1 MTILRGRR
9 RGLEIALAG
18 RAFEEALGE
27 LEGVLAQRPGF
38 YRGTPAVARLGDV
51 LPQPEEWNRLRA
63 ALENAGI
70 VLEGILGG
78 PAAERLA
85 AEAGLRFE
93 PAQTPPA
100 ALRLRPAREPSDSEL
115 SPSARSL
122 IADFAGARA
131 DIAARRRRG
140 EGSVP
145 RLPQRAATGTPVQ
158 SGLRAVEDRPSA
170 LYHDATL
177 RGGQSVHHSGNVVIV
192 GDVNPGAEIVAF
204 GDIAVFGRLAGVA
217 HAGAGGN
224 AAARVMA
231 FDLDPTQLRIASF
244 IGAELERPQR
254 RSNQPEAAF
263 VLDGKIAVVPLDRL
277 PAVVEDAS
285 R

>member
-1 MTILRGRR
+1 VTILRGRR

-18 RAFEEALGE
+18 RPFEEALDE
-27 LEGVLAQRPGF
+27 LEDVLAQRPGF
-38 YRGTPAVARLGDV
+38 YRGTPAVARLGDDN
-51 LPQPEEWNRLRA
+51 PQPEEWNRLRA
-63 ALENAGI
+63 VLGNAGI

-78 PAAERLA
+78 PSAERLA
-85 AEAGLRFE
+85 ADAGLRFE
-93 PAQTPPA
+93 VAQEPPA
-100 ALRLRPAREPSDSEL
+100 SLPLRPAREPSDAEL
-115 SPSARSL
+115 SASARSL

-145 RLPQRAATGTPVQ
+145 RLPQRVAGAPGQT
-158 SGLRAVEDRPSA
+158 GLRAVEDRPSA

-224 AAARVMA
+224 ASARVMA

-263 VLDGKIAVVPLDRL
+263 VQDGKIAVVPLDRL
-277 PAVVEDAS
+277 PAIVEEPS

>member
-1 MTILRGRR
+1 
-9 RGLEIALAG
+9 
-18 RAFEEALGE
+18 
-27 LEGVLAQRPGF
+27 
-38 YRGTPAVARLGDV
+38 
-51 LPQPEEWNRLRA
+51 
-63 ALENAGI
+63 
-70 VLEGILGG
+70 
-78 PAAERLA
+78 
-85 AEAGLRFE
+85 
-93 PAQTPPA
+93 
-100 ALRLRPAREPSDSEL
+100 
-115 SPSARSL
+115 
-122 IADFAGARA
+122 
-131 DIAARRRRG
+131 
-140 EGSVP
+140 
-145 RLPQRAATGTPVQ
+145 LPQRAATAGPVQ
-158 SGLRAVEDRPSA
+158 TGLRAVEDRPSA

-224 AAARVMA
+224 VAARVMA

-254 RSNQPEAAF
+254 RSHQPEAAF

>member
-1 MTILRGRR
+1 VTILRGRR

-27 LEGVLAQRPGF
+27 LEDVLAQRPGF
-38 YRGTPAVARLGDV
+38 YRGTPAVARLGDDI
-51 LPQPEEWNRLRA
+51 PQPNEWNRLRA
-63 ALENAGI
+63 ILENAGI

-78 PAAERLA
+78 PSTERLA
-85 AEAGLRFE
+85 ADAGLRFE
-93 PAQTPPA
+93 VAQTAPS
-100 ALRLRPAREPSDSEL
+100 ALPLRPAREPSESEL
-115 SPSARSL
+115 SASARSL

-145 RLPQRAATGTPVQ
+145 RLPQRVAGTPIQ
-158 SGLRAVEDRPSA
+158 TGLRAVEDRPSA

-224 AAARVMA
+224 ASARVMA
-231 FDLDPTQLRIASF
+231 LDLDPTQLRIASF

-254 RSNQPEAAF
+254 RSSQPEAAF
-263 VLDGKIAVVPLDRL
+263 VRDGKIAIVPLDRL
-277 PAVVEDAS
+277 PAIVEEPS

>member
-1 MTILRGRR
+1 VTILRGRR

-27 LEGVLAQRPGF
+27 LEDVLAQRPGF
-38 YRGTPAVARLGDV
+38 YRGTPAVARLGEYI
-51 LPQPEEWNRLRA
+51 PQAGEWARLRTV
-63 ALENAGI
+63 LENAGI
-70 VLEGILGG
+70 VLEGIMGG
-78 PAAERLA
+78 PEAQRLA
-85 AEAGLRFE
+85 VEAGLRFE
-93 PAQTPPA
+93 PAPTAPA
-100 ALRLRPAREPSDSEL
+100 ALRLRPDRETSDSEL

-145 RLPQRAATGTPVQ
+145 RLPQRTAAGSSAQT
-158 SGLRAVEDRPSA
+158 GLRAVEDRPSA

-231 FDLDPTQLRIASF
+231 IDLDPTQLRIASF

-254 RSNQPEAAF
+254 RSTQPEAAF
-263 VLDGKIAVVPLDRL
+263 VRDGKIAIVPLDRL